1 MREQKSALDQRVTDF
16 AQKLDLLRWRRWRRR
31 ARAPQGV
38 DLPYDEENN
47 ERQDK
52 KINRYRQKIAVGEK
66 WDAGFGERV
75 VGHRS
80 VVARRRRAENEEPVA
95 EVEPAEDAADDRHG

>member
-1 MREQKSALDQRVTDF
+1 MRRQKSALDQRVPDF
-16 AQKLDLLRWRRWRRR
+16 AQKLDLLRRRRRRRR

-38 DLPYDEENN
+38 DLPYHQENN

-52 KINRYRQKIAVGEK
+52 KIDRYRHEIAVGEK

-80 VVARRRRAENEEPVA
+80 VVARRGRAENEEPVA
-95 EVEPAEDAADDRHG
+95 EVEPAEDAADEG